1 MEDVMLAQYFKSPS
15 HVQLLLSRP
24 GGPLLEEFSK
34 SLKHF
39 GYARSSGYAH
49 LTAASHF
56 LCWADQEGIPRP
68 FGEIALAGFSAHL
81 AQCQCREFSHLRGVG
96 ALRGARRFLMHQG
109 GIRPRP
115 TGFAALESSLE
126 SGLFPAFCQ
135 WMRLQRGTRD
145 ITLCL
150 QGNALRN
157 LFEHIGNDANQLDA
171 RYLRQ
176 FVLEQSKKTGW
187 AAAKLCT
194 TALRNLVRFLIA
206 EGKCPAALI
215 DAIPKLAHWRLS
227 ALPQYLHMD
236 DVERIIA
243 SCDAA
248 TSCGQRDRAIIL
260 LLARLG
266 LRAGDICQLRIGDI
280 DWKGATIA
288 LTGKNGRETLLPLT
302 QEVGQAIV
310 DYLQHGRSD
319 TNTDTVF
326 IRKCAPFQA
335 FSHPA
340 AVSTI
345 VKNAMRRAGVVCP
358 GRGAAHVLRHSVATS
373 MLGQGASLQD
383 IAAVLRHQ
391 SIATTQIYAK
401 VDIAA
406 LRQVV
411 QPWPEQLPC

>member
-1 MEDVMLAQYFKSPS
+1 MLAQYFKSPS

-24 GGPLLEEFSK
+24 GGPLLEDFSK
-34 SLKHF
+34 FLKHT

-56 LCWADQEGIPRP
+56 LCWANQEGIFLPL
-68 FGEIALAGFSAHL
+68 GELALAGFSEHL
-81 AQCQCREFSHLRGVG
+81 VRCHCREFAHLRSVD
-96 ALRGARRFLMHQG
+96 ALRGARMFLLHQG
-109 GIRPRP
+109 SIVSRP

-126 SGLFPAFCQ
+126 SGLFSAFCQ

-145 ITLCL
+145 TTLCN
-150 QGNALRN
+150 QGSALRP

-176 FVLEQSKKTGW
+176 FILDQSKKKGW
-187 AAAKLCT
+187 AAAKLCA

-215 DAIPKLAHWRLS
+215 GAIPKLSHWRLS

-236 DVERIIA
+236 EVERVIA
-243 SCDAA
+243 SCDSAM
-248 TSCGQRDRAIIL
+248 SCGQRDHAIVL

-266 LRAGDICQLRIGDI
+266 LRAGDVCQLRIGDI

-288 LTGKNGRETLLPLT
+288 FTGKNGRETRLPLT

-310 DYLQHGRSD
+310 DYLQHERPD
-319 TNTDTVF
+319 AETDTVF
-326 IRKCAPFQA
+326 VRKCAPFQA
-335 FSHPA
+335 FSCPA
-340 AVSTI
+340 AVSNI
-345 VKNAMRRAGVVCP
+345 VKKAMRRAGVACP

-383 IAAVLRHQ
+383 IAAALRHQ
-391 SIATTQIYAK
+391 SIATTQIYSK
-401 VDIAA
+401 VDVAA